1 MNVFISTKSGAD
13 DTLLRAIGQISTT
26 NATLSTT
33 TPHFGIFAMPGLGVA
48 GDQVAAGVKSVCEA
62 DYNRL
67 SQWFGIQV
75 PHFNVTLAQ
84 LSKFVDGTGGAYHT
98 TCAST
103 DLYCDVQLNP
113 TVDPLVSAALMVA
126 EAVEAFE
133 AKQGAGWACGASN
146 GEGLSRVL
154 SSECHPNVL
163 ETLGYSS
170 SAAWLDDQRSD
181 WVNVTN
187 QTDRSPYS
195 NGCAVLFLN
204 WLRHQLNVGWDK
216 ICQAGGATLAETY
229 RRVGGPLLT
238 GQKDGFIP
246 FRALLD
252 RHFPVGLTCGLTT
265 DNPFPLS

>member
-13 DTLLRAIGQISTT
+13 DTLLRAVGQLATT
-26 NATLSTT
+26 NATLSKM
-33 TPHFGIFAMPGLGVA
+33 TPHFGIFAMPGLGA
-48 GDQVAAGVKSVCEA
+48 GGDQVVAGVQSVCET
-62 DYNRL
+62 DYNKL
-67 SQWFGIQV
+67 CQWFGIQV

-84 LSKFVDGTGGAYHT
+84 LSKFVDGTGGAYHAS
-98 TCAST
+98 CAST
-103 DLYCDVQLNP
+103 DLYCDVRLNP
-113 TVDPLVSAALMVA
+113 AVDPVVSAALMVA

-154 SSECHPNVL
+154 SSECHPGVL
-163 ETLGYSS
+163 DALGYPTA
-170 SAAWLDDQRSD
+170 AAWLDDLRSD

-204 WLRHQLNVGWDK
+204 WLNRQLKVGWDK
-216 ICQAGGATLAETY
+216 ICQAGGSTLGETY
-229 RRVGGPLLT
+229 QRVGGPLLT
-238 GQKDGFIP
+238 GQKDAFVA

-252 RHFPVGLTCGLTT
+252 LHFPVGTACGLTT
-265 DNPFPLS
+265 DNPFPLP